1 MKVESE
7 VEAKI
12 AQRNHFN
19 LAKIFMH
26 RTQQPTTLQWRSFS
40 RNLGLMGGAERG
52 YKLWPLATYNSKL
65 K

>member
-7 VEAKI
+7 VEAKT
-12 AQRNHFN
+12 AQPNHFN

-26 RTQQPTTLQWRSFS
+26 RTQQPTTSQWRSFL
-40 RNLGLMGGAERG
+40 RTWFGGRDGEG
-52 YKLWPLATYNSKL
+52 DKLWPLATYNSKL